1 VSAKSFVM
9 RLKNCKPN
17 SPGCKT
23 KELDKMKK
31 PLVLLALA
39 GVMCVPALAYA
50 ERQEPSQPG

>member
-1 VSAKSFVM
+1 M

-31 PLVLLALA
+31 SLVLLALA

-50 ERQEPSQPG
+50 ERQEPSQPGRNTMN